1 MKTLFH
7 IFRIILSVV
16 FIISGLSKII
26 SPQTF
31 AEAINSLFNFP
42 ELISKIIQ
50 ILIPIIEIILGIKL
64 LLSNN
69 SHYVYKM
76 LITLTT
82 VFFTISIYGYQKEV
96 IISCGCFGD
105 ILNSRFSIEM
115 IVRNL
120 ILLIMSGFL
129 LFGFNKINSNT
140 LNKNN

>member
-42 ELISKIIQ
+42 EVISKIIQ

-96 IISCGCFGD
+96 I
-105 ILNSRFSIEM
+105 
-115 IVRNL
+115 
-120 ILLIMSGFL
+120 
-129 LFGFNKINSNT
+129 
-140 LNKNN
+140 